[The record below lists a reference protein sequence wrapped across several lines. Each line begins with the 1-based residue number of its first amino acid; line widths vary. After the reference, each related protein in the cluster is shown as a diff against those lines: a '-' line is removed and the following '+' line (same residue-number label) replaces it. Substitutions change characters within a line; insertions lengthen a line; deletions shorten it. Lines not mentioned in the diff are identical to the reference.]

1 MSTFA
6 ALYSTRDVALQH
18 PGRST
23 DLDENSAVSALTAQK
38 DSVSSMLGAKVGT
51 GVVDVAHWSAGAT
64 RHEMF
69 CGQLFEKVLVIPRK
83 KDVEF
88 VLSTVTFPVE
98 IWNTHQAQVQQLTG
112 INVTGAG
119 GLQISGG
126 LGSAAIFGPAQS
138 SVYTATLGTDGDAS
152 IANLATFS
160 FTGESGADLYV
171 TGTRITVF
179 PPEIDWSEGFTE
191 AIEFKTDVLAAT
203 SGAEQ
208 RISLRTKPRYSASF
222 RVLTLTAK
230 DSAAMDALIFGWQGR
245 VFGVPWWMDASL
257 LLADVTQG
265 TQTILVDTTGRRAFE
280 AGGLVMLWTDQHTWE
295 ALGVQAVATGSVT
308 LSSPTQ
314 AAWKAGTVVV
324 PLRRGRLRDEVSLS
338 EPANWAGAFNA
349 SFSCEVV

>member
-6 ALYSTRDVALQH
+6 AIESSSDVALQH
-18 PGRST
+18 PGRSL
-23 DLDENSAVSALTAQK
+23 DLDEHSAISALTAQK
-38 DSVSSMLGAKVGT
+38 DSVTSLAGAKSGT
-51 GVVDVAHWSAGAT
+51 GVVDVAHRGVDGT
-64 RHEMF
+64 RNEMF

-98 IWNTHQAQVQQLTG
+98 IWNTHQAQTSQLTA
-112 INVTGAG
+112 ITIIGAG

-126 LGSAAIFGPAQS
+126 LGSAAVFGPAQS

-179 PPEIDWSEGFTE
+179 SPEIDWSEGFTE
-191 AIEFKTDVLAAT
+191 AIEFKTDVLTAT
-203 SGAEQ
+203 NGAEQ
-208 RISLRTKPRYSASF
+208 RIGLRTKPRYSASF

-230 DSAAMDALIFGWQGR
+230 DSAAMDALIFGWQDR

-257 LLADVTQG
+257 LLADVAQG
-265 TQTILVDTTGRRAFE
+265 AQTILVDTTGRRAFE

-308 LSSPTQ
+308 ISSPTQ
-314 AAWKAGTVVV
+314 ASWKAGTVVV
-324 PLRRGRLRDEVSLS
+324 PLRRGRMRDEVSLS
-338 EPANWAGAFNA
+338 EPANWAGAFAA
-349 SFSCEVV
+349 SFSCEVA